1 MAKKLKL
8 TFKTEGNG
16 TMDVS
21 IADPKDN
28 LTLADARAAAG
39 SMIPILI
46 TNGGAMSTELKE
58 AVIVNTDETPLK

>member
-28 LTLADARAAAG
+28 LTLADAQAAAG

-46 TNGGAMSTELKE
+46 TNGGAMATELKE

>member
-28 LTLADARAAAG
+28 LTLADAQAAAG

-46 TNGGAMSTELKE
+46 TNGGALAIELKE

>member
-16 TMDVS
+16 TMEIS

-28 LTLADARAAAG
+28 LTLADAQTAAG
-39 SMIPILI
+39 NMIPILE
-46 TNGGAMSTELKE
+46 TNSGAMATELKE
-58 AVIVNTDETPLK
+58 AVIINTDETPLQ

>member
-28 LTLADARAAAG
+28 LTLADARTAAG

-46 TNGGAMSTELKE
+46 TNGGALAIELKE
-58 AVIVNTDETPLK
+58 AVIVNTDETPLQ